1 MAIGVLTM
9 ILTNVGLSIFNNW
22 ANGRQNQQIAE
33 KREAFERAVCEG
45 QHERM
50 LQLMREG
57 QQLTL
62 ELEEQK
68 HQERLKEL
76 NKQFDNLIQ
85 ELAYSATID
94 HWPLTTLPI
103 VMKNQAMGNLLANQQ
118 ERVALHCILTSSN
131 CPNFNQHVM
140 PKLEDALETF
150 CNIQWSS
157 LSGSPILFYS
167 GAWKTNDIPTGT
179 QVDSMRAALGNLPTV
194 LISPFFRPQDHKL
207 VFLVYVWGVW
217 YRESDQFTIPLIDPT
232 DFRHTYT
239 DELAWSTE
247 KGLVDNAIGDIVPF
261 LQCLIGFIADTYFW
275 SAFGLAPRLP
285 RMLSEGVVNADG
297 AKSYRNDGLEYY
309 TQMLEVSEKNVE
321 DNPFA
326 KNNLIAL
333 FDGFSSLLGDEELK
347 NGLRRLFLHYCTTN
361 KNATGDDLPTLI
373 NETQWSL
380 CDLHFVSMVVSFAD
394 EHNIS
399 EYQELKPIVDMLTSI
414 DYDYSIL
421 DVKDL
426 TKLEEWADAGNA
438 VALYRLGEI
447 YEYGMRVPVDDEK
460 ACQYYQQSAQKG
472 FLFGKLKMGV
482 IRYEDIPPKAEAILR
497 SMNILQLDVL
507 FSDEVVNQIRTDCT
521 VDEVIERLSQV
532 IMSNMMTGRAYC
544 HAGLLYNLAVLKMK
558 NHDYQTARSMADL
571 AVKLGY
577 KKAMNL
583 PNV

>member
-1 MAIGVLTM
+1 MAIGTITM

-22 ANGRQNQQIAE
+22 ANGCKNQQIAE
-33 KREAFERAVCEG
+33 KREAFERAVREG

-76 NKQFDNLIQ
+76 NKQFDNLIK

-167 GAWKTNDIPTGT
+167 GAWKTNDVPTGT

-207 VFLVYVWGVW
+207 VFWVYVWGVG

-373 NETQWSL
+373 NETQWNL

-399 EYQELKPIVDMLTSI
+399 EYQELKPVVDMLTSI

-447 YEYGMRVPVDDEK
+447 YEYGMRVPVDDPK
-460 ACQYYQQSAQKG
+460 AYQYYQQSVLKG

-532 IMSNMMTGRAYC
+532 IMSNMMTGRAYS

-558 NHDYQTARSMADL
+558 NHDYLTARSMADL